1 MMTLE
6 KAHESYLFIKAQ
18 INALDT
24 SKYIESEKARRDLY
38 FDEQGSPTQK
48 FYEWWIDNHAE
59 NFRNAWPTSQCRTCS
74 HVISCKD
81 CLKDSCQKYKE
92 GTGGLF

>member
-1 MMTLE
+1 MTLE